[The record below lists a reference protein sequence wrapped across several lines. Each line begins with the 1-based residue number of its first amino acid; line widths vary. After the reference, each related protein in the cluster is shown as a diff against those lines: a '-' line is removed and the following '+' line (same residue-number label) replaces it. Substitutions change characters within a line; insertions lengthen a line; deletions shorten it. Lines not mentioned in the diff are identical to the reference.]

1 MKVISNQAIPADD
14 WNAFLAGNHF
24 ASPFQSNDFYQV
36 FNSVEGLAAEAHAV
50 YDNGRMLALA
60 VITIQKSPGAA
71 SFFSRRAIIYGGPLI
86 DPSYP
91 EVLDY
96 LLEHLSMVLKGKA
109 IYAET
114 RNLSDY
120 SMFREV
126 FLKYGWDYVP
136 YLNFI
141 VRTDD
146 FGEMAKSVSAS
157 RLRNI
162 KRAKASGVT
171 WKKAETLEEVEE
183 LYSILRVLYRSR
195 IKKPLLPWDFF
206 RLFFE
211 ENLGVVLLV
220 IYNSK
225 IIGGIICSMLANKVL
240 YEFYVCGLD
249 NEFKIQ
255 NPSILAT
262 WAALEYASEN
272 GIPTFDFMGGGKPDE
287 EYGVRDFKARFG
299 GRRVEYGRFR
309 RILNPFLY
317 RIGEF
322 VIKSRLSKGR

>member
-1 MKVISNQAIPADD
+1 MKIISNQAISADD
-14 WNAFLAGNHF
+14 WNAFLAENHF
-24 ASPFQSNDFYQV
+24 ASPFQSYDFYRV
-36 FNSVEGLAAEAHAV
+36 FNAVEGLAAEAHAV

-86 DPSYP
+86 DPSCP
-91 EVLDY
+91 QAMDY
-96 LLEHLSMVLKGKA
+96 LLGHLSPALKGKA

-120 SMFREV
+120 SMFRDV
-126 FLKYGWDYVP
+126 FHLHGWDYVP

-141 VRTDD
+141 IRTDD
-146 FGEMAKSVSAS
+146 FGEMAKAVSAS

-171 WKKAETLEEVEE
+171 WKKAETSREVKE
-183 LYSILRVLYRSR
+183 LYSILRVLYRTKIR
-195 IKKPLLPWDFF
+195 KPLLPWDFF

-211 ENLGVVLLV
+211 ENMGVILLV
-220 IYNSK
+220 MFNSK
-225 IIGGIICSMLANKVL
+225 IIGGIVCPLMEDRAL

-249 NEFKIQ
+249 NEFRDQ
-255 NPSILAT
+255 NPSIMAT

-272 GIPTFDFMGGGKPDE
+272 GIPAFDFMGGGKADE

-299 GRRVEYGRFR
+299 GIRVEYGRFR
-309 RILNPFLY
+309 RILNPFLF

-322 VIKSRLSKGR
+322 IIKSRTSRGR

>member
-1 MKVISNQAIPADD
+1 MKIISNQAIPVVD

-24 ASPFQSNDFYQV
+24 ASPFQSYNFYRV
-36 FNSVEGLAAEAHAV
+36 FNSVEGLAAEAHAAC
-50 YDNGRMLALA
+50 DNGRMLALA
-60 VITIQKSPGAA
+60 VITIQKSPGAS

-86 DPSYP
+86 EPSYP
-91 EVLDY
+91 EAIDY
-96 LLEHLSMVLKGKA
+96 LLEHISLALKGKV

-126 FLKYGWDYVP
+126 FHKYGWDYVP

-141 VRTDD
+141 IRTDD
-146 FGEMAKSVSAS
+146 FGEMVKSVSAS

-171 WKKAETLEEVEE
+171 WKKAETLEEVKE
-183 LYSILRVLYRSR
+183 LYSILRVLYSSKIR
-195 IKKPLLPWDFF
+195 KPLLPWDFF

-211 ENLGVVLLV
+211 ENVGVFLLV
-220 IYNSK
+220 MFKSK
-225 IIGGIICSMLANKVL
+225 IIGGIVCPLMSGKAL

-249 NEFKIQ
+249 NEFRDQ
-255 NPSILAT
+255 NPSIMAT

-272 GIPTFDFMGGGKPDE
+272 GIPAFDFMGGGKPDE

-322 VIKSRLSKGR
+322 VIKSRTSKDR

>member
-1 MKVISNQAIPADD
+1 LKIISNQAIPADD

-24 ASPFQSNDFYQV
+24 ASPFQSYDFYRV
-36 FNSVEGLAAEAHAV
+36 FNSVEGLAAEAHAAC
-50 YDNGRMLALA
+50 DDGRIMALA
-60 VITIQKSPGAA
+60 VITIQKNPGAA

-91 EVLDY
+91 EAMDY
-96 LLEHLSMVLKGKA
+96 LLEHLSLALKGKA

-120 SMFREV
+120 SVFREV
-126 FLKYGWDYVP
+126 FHKHGWEYVP

-141 VRTDD
+141 IRTDD
-146 FGEMAKSVSAS
+146 YAKMAKSVSAS

-171 WKKAETLEEVEE
+171 WKKVETIGEVKEV
-183 LYSILRVLYRSR
+183 YSILRVLYRSK

-211 ENLGVVLLV
+211 ENSGVILV
-220 IYNSK
+220 VMYNSK
-225 IIGGIICSMLANKVL
+225 IIGGIVCPMLANKSL

-255 NPSILAT
+255 NPGVMAT

-272 GIPTFDFMGGGKPDE
+272 GIPAFDFMGGGKPDE

-309 RILNPFLY
+309 RVLNPFLY

-322 VIKSRLSKGR
+322 VIKSRSSGGR